1 MKKISL
7 MCAAVVAISFS
18 QLGASNTEIFENEV
32 NTKTSLSSISL
43 SEYANF
49 GFYQSYRKKFEETKN
64 EKDLTTALFYL
75 IKGTQEQIAL
85 LQSTINSSDSHKIE
99 ETKIQLSKNL
109 AQFTTGLLTQEEI
122 EEYLNYK
129 KK

>member
-18 QLGASNTEIFENEV
+18 QLGASYTEIFENGRGE
-32 NTKTSLSSISL
+32 KTSRPSIIV

-49 GFYQSYRKKFEETKN
+49 GLYQSYRKKFEETKE
-64 EKDLTTALFYL
+64 EKDLTIALFYL
-75 IKGTQEQIAL
+75 IKGAQEQITL
-85 LQSTINSSDSHKIE
+85 LSSMINSSDSHNIE
-99 ETKIQLSKNL
+99 EAKIQLSKNL
-109 AQFTTGLLTQEEI
+109 AEFTTGLLTQEEI
-122 EEYLNYK
+122 AEYLNYK